1 MVGLV
6 ILSVT
11 DDVVTEAPEIAVVVD
26 GLKRGG
32 REDEELDKNTESVK
46 VDVVKVT
53 PRGVGLLDTAL
64 LLGIAAEDW
73 KFPMSGWV
81 KTLGAVWINL
91 LRCEPAIL
99 VAAGSDLERPFVGS
113 ASSTLAAAHTS
124 AADG

>member
-1 MVGLV
+1 MVGMLRQK
-6 ILSVT
+6 ILQRLFLKCEDATRCASIVGNRCGQ
-11 DDVVTEAPEIAVVVD
+11 VVGAPNLRARIITYTFLHEAN
-26 GLKRGG
+26 L
-32 REDEELDKNTESVK
+32 
-46 VDVVKVT
+46 
-53 PRGVGLLDTAL
+53 
-64 LLGIAAEDW
+64 
-73 KFPMSGWV
+73 PMSGWV